1 MGRKQ
6 QEAEIGVGSIY
17 LGRSERSDL
26 TRVKERDKVSSGE
39 RAWSSGSPCFFQKLV
54 LESVDKGEPLKS
66 LGEGG
71 NTAQID

>member
-1 MGRKQ
+1 MLERKQ

-39 RAWSSGSPCFFQKLV
+39 RAWSSGSPCFF
-54 LESVDKGEPLKS
+54 
-66 LGEGG
+66 
-71 NTAQID
+71 